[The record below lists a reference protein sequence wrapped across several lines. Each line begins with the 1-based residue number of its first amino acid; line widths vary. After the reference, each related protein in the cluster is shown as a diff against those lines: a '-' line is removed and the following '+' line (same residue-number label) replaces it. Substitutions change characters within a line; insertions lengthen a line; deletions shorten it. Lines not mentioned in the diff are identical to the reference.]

1 MNLCEMIFNPCEMS
15 SCEMSSCKMR
25 FNPFEMSLHKMRFN
39 PGKMSLRKMRYN
51 WYKISLRI
59 ISLHELRYNPCK
71 IHISHNSYH
80 MAMISFPSF
89 WHSSRPCIGQI
100 SSCIKL
106 SFASSHNR
114 NCPKFCSSESPI
126 TQNKCEVTIVLKNS
140 NYADLQANRVK
151 EIIIVMRNLYKSN
164 LQVCK
169 LYSPFDVFYDKSK
182 YQATSLAYFVL
193 APVKLVCL
201 VPIIRLHGASDI
213 PL

>member
-1 MNLCEMIFNPCEMS
+1 MMVLQLSNGIPCPAMVS
-15 SCEMSSCKMR
+15 VYLAQPWQDVVPRQRWS
-25 FNPFEMSLHKMRFN
+25 P
-39 PGKMSLRKMRYN
+39 LRCSKRDSGPRNN

-80 MAMISFPSF
+80 MAMISFRSF
-89 WHSSRPCIGQI
+89 WYSSRPCIGQI